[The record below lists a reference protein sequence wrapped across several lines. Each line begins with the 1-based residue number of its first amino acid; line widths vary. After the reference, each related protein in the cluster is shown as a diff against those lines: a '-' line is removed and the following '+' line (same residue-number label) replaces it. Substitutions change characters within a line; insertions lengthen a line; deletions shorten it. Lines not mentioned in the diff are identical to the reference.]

1 MTDELDNGIKLPSGK
16 AFTYPIDPKYPNG
29 RKVTL
34 QEAIEL
40 GFGGPS
46 IHVHRPPQKPKEGS
60 SSQTKP
66 LIQITYPSLH

>member
-1 MTDELDNGIKLPSGK
+1 MTDERLPSGK
-16 AFTYPIDPKYPNG
+16 EYTYPRIGNG

-46 IHVHRPPQKPKEGS
+46 VHVHRPRPPQKPEEGS
-60 SSQTKP
+60 TSQKGG
-66 LIQITYPSLH
+66 SND

>member
-16 AFTYPIDPKYPNG
+16 EFTYPIDPKYPNG
-29 RKVTL
+29 RQVTL

-46 IHVHRPPQKPKEGS
+46 VHVHTPRRPPQKPEEGS
-60 SSQTKP
+60 TSQKGG
-66 LIQITYPSLH
+66 SDD

>member
-16 AFTYPIDPKYPNG
+16 AFTYPIDPKYPKG

-46 IHVHRPPQKPKEGS
+46 VHFHTPRRSPQKPKEGS
-60 SSQTKP
+60 TQKGGKP
-66 LIQITYPSLH
+66 

>member
-1 MTDELDNGIKLPSGK
+1 MTDERLPSGK

-46 IHVHRPPQKPKEGS
+46 IHVHRPPQKPKEGR
-60 SSQTKP
+60 KP
-66 LIQITYPSLH
+66 

>member
-1 MTDELDNGIKLPSGK
+1 MTDERLPSGK
-16 AFTYPIDPKYPNG
+16 EYTYPRIGNG

-46 IHVHRPPQKPKEGS
+46 VHVHTPRRSPPPQKPDEGS
-60 SSQTKP
+60 ISQKGG
-66 LIQITYPSLH
+66 SND

>member
-16 AFTYPIDPKYPNG
+16 AFTYPIDPKYPKG

-46 IHVHRPPQKPKEGS
+46 VHVHTPKSPRRAQKGGS
-60 SSQTKP
+60 
-66 LIQITYPSLH
+66 HD